1 MTTFGNEVHE
11 GCGVEVEEEEEEEEE
26 ADAAIGKRNE
36 VGLNV
41 RKGGTKKR
49 RGMKKGGER
58 EGKG

>member
-11 GCGVEVEEEEEEEEE
+11 GCGVEVEEEEEEE

-49 RGMKKGGER
+49 RGKGGKGMKKEQGN
-58 EGKG
+58 